1 MASLL
6 KVDQEV
12 KLKVA
17 APVWASVPLASIPE
31 QSDRLPTPRG
41 VFVSLGTPALSF
53 RWAQPNPPLPRWLR
67 GRGSYRVALSTSFG
81 DGEPRG
87 DFREHVVD
95 SVLYASDSWMFPSPQ
110 HPRLRMLPLP
120 LPLAS
125 VLPHVIG

>member
-17 APVWASVPLASIPE
+17 TPARASLPLASISE
-31 QSDRLPTPRG
+31 HSDRLPTPHG

-53 RWAQPNPPLPRWLR
+53 RSAQPSPPSSRRPHP
-67 GRGSYRVALSTSFG
+67 GRGSYRMAFCPLSG

-87 DFREHVVD
+87 HVVD
-95 SVLYASDSWMFPSPQ
+95 SVLEASDSWKFPSPASGRCRCPWSQ
-110 HPRLRMLPLP
+110 AC
-120 LPLAS
+120 LAS
-125 VLPHVIG
+125 